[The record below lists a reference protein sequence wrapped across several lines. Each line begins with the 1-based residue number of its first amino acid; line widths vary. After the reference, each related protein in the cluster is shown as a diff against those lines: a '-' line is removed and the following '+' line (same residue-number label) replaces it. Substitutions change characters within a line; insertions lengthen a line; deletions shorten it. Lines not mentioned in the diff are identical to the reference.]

1 MRKALVGVVA
11 ATALFVPT
19 VSPALGSGSPTT
31 DTAREPESCYAF
43 NPGQPT
49 CSFTVTSTSSSGTVT
64 GAVGPGD
71 WVVVVKR
78 GKQKIVLKPTSPEPV
93 AFAYQVG
100 DKVKATVNAAGGF
113 VLAGHD

>member
-1 MRKALVGVVA
+1 MMRKALVGIVTAGALLVPSA
-11 ATALFVPT
+11 A
-19 VSPALGSGSPTT
+19 PALQTT
-31 DTAREPESCYAF
+31 VREPESCFAV

-78 GKQKIVLKPTSPEPV
+78 GKQKIVIKPTSPEPV
-93 AFAYQVG
+93 AYPFQEG
-100 DKVKATVNAAGGF
+100 DKVTATVNAAGGF
-113 VLAGHD
+113 VLVGHD

>member
-1 MRKALVGVVA
+1 MRKALVGVLA

-19 VSPALGSGSPTT
+19 ASAVGSGSPVSES
-31 DTAREPESCYAF
+31 REPESCYAF

-49 CSFTVTSTSSSGTVT
+49 CSFTVTSESSSGTVT

-71 WVVVVKR
+71 WVVTVKR

-93 AFAYQVG
+93 SFAFQPG
-100 DKVKATVNAAGGF
+100 DKVSAKVNAAGGF
-113 VLAGHD
+113 VLTGHD